1 MFEGAR
7 AGTGLIRRTVV
18 AGGVLALVVGVA
30 FTVVLLAI
38 GDLHDSAVLASESDR
53 VTAAGNHLERL
64 IIDIETGLRGFLITG
79 EARFLA
85 PWNDARIAFPRQA
98 QMFEQLAAAHD
109 GDQGRRAQQIAQAGT
124 SYIDDYSVP
133 TVEVVRQL
141 AAAPSAT
148 ASRLLAPSPKLIAV
162 FDEGKRRVDE
172 LRAEF
177 DAFAGVE
184 DHLAASRQKRSSN
197 AAGRATSAATAGIAG
212 SVLLVALFTDYLT
225 RTIVRPVRQAAT
237 MAGRLAGGD
246 LAVRLPETGAA
257 EIGALERSFNT
268 MGSSLETSH
277 NELRVLLEEQAAL
290 RRVATLVARAVS
302 PAEVFEAV
310 AGEVARLLEAPAT
323 GLLRYE
329 IDGTGTVVALGGRL
343 AQDLPIGTRLPLE
356 PATPAMSVLRTGRA
370 VRIESYDSASGVA
383 SAVARQLGLR
393 FGVAAP
399 IVVEGRAWGL
409 ISASWTQPGR
419 LPDGLEG
426 RLTQF
431 TELVATAVANADS
444 RAELSASRARVVAAA
459 DETRRR
465 IERDLHDGTQQRLV
479 SLALD
484 LRSAEAAVPSPLAGL
499 RAQLSHV
506 VEGLTGTM
514 EDLQEISRGIHPAI
528 LSKGGLAAALR
539 TLARHA
545 VVPVGLDV
553 PADLPLPESVEVA
566 VYYLVSEALTNVARH
581 AHASQMHV
589 GLAADDD
596 VVQVCVRDDGV
607 GGARPERGS
616 GLIGLRDRVEALGGT
631 IDITSPEGQG
641 TTLRVK
647 IPLGAR

>member
-53 VTAAGNHLERL
+53 VTAAGNRLERL

-79 EARFLA
+79 EDRFLA
-85 PWNDARIAFPRQA
+85 PWNDARSAFPRQA

-109 GDQGRRAQQIAQAGT
+109 RGQGHRAQQIAQAGA

-133 TVEVVRQL
+133 TVNVARHL
-141 AAAPSAT
+141 AGAPSPT
-148 ASRLLAPSPKLIAV
+148 VSRLLAPSPQLIAV

-172 LRAEF
+172 LRGEF

-197 AAGRATSAATAGIAG
+197 AAGRATAAAAAGIAG

-277 NELRVLLEEQAAL
+277 NELRLLLEEQAAL

-329 IDGTGTVVALGGRL
+329 TDGTGTIVALGGRL
-343 AQDLPIGTRLPLE
+343 AQDLPIGIRLPLE
-356 PATPAMSVLRTGRA
+356 PTTPAASVLRTGRA
-370 VRIESYDSASGVA
+370 VRIESFDSAPGVA
-383 SAVARQLGLR
+383 SAVARRFGLR

-399 IVVEGRAWGL
+399 IVVEGRPWGL
-409 ISASWTQPGR
+409 ISASWTQPGP

-484 LRSAEAAVPSPLAGL
+484 LRSAEAAVPSALAGL
-499 RAQLSHV
+499 RAQLSQV
-506 VEGLTGTM
+506 VERLAGTM

-545 VVPVGLDV
+545 AVPVALDV

-581 AHASQMHV
+581 AHASLMHV

-616 GLIGLRDRVEALGGT
+616 GLIGLRDRVESLGGT

>member
-1 MFEGAR
+1 VSNGAG
-7 AGTGLIRRTVV
+7 AGKGLIRRTVV
-18 AGGVLALVVGVA
+18 AGGVLALVVGIA
-30 FTVVLLAI
+30 FTVVLVAI
-38 GDLHDSAVLASESDR
+38 GDLHHSAVLASESNR
-53 VTAAGNHLERL
+53 VLSAGNHLERL
-64 IIDIETGLRGFLITG
+64 VIDLETGLRGFLITG
-79 EARFLA
+79 EERFLA
-85 PWNDARIAFPRQA
+85 PWDDAQRAFPQQA
-98 QMFEQLAAAHD
+98 QMFEGLAAAHD
-109 GDQGRRAQQIAQAGT
+109 AGQGRRAQQIAQAGVA
-124 SYIDDYSVP
+124 YINEYSVP
-133 TVEVVRQL
+133 AVETARRI
-141 AAAPSAT
+141 AAAPPPT
-148 ASRLLAPSPKLIAV
+148 TSRLLAPSPRLIAV
-162 FDEGKRRVDE
+162 ADEGKRRVDE
-172 LRAEF
+172 LRRQF

-184 DHLAASRQKRSSN
+184 DELAASRQGRSSN
-197 AAGRATSAATAGIAG
+197 AAGRATGAATAGIAG

-225 RTIVRPVRQAAT
+225 RTIVRPVRRAAS

-246 LAVRLPETGAA
+246 FAVRLPETGAA
-257 EIGALERSFNT
+257 EIGALERSFNS
-268 MGSSLETSH
+268 MGSSLQTSH
-277 NELRVLLEEQAAL
+277 IELRQLLEEQAAL

-310 AGEVARLLEAPAT
+310 AREVARLLDAPAT

-329 IDGTGTVVALGGRL
+329 TDRTATIVALGGEL
-343 AQDLPIGTRLPLE
+343 AQDLPIGSRVPLE
-356 PATPAMSVLRTGRA
+356 GANAATSVMHTGRA
-370 VRIESYDSASGVA
+370 TRVESYEDAPGV
-383 SAVARQLGLR
+383 VAAMARRLGLR
-393 FGVAAP
+393 YGVAAP
-399 IVVEGRAWGL
+399 IAVEGRLWGV
-409 ISASWTQPGR
+409 IGASWNRPGP
-419 LPDGLEG
+419 LPAGMEG

-431 TELVATAVANADS
+431 TDLVATAVANAAN

-479 SLALD
+479 SMALD
-484 LRSAEAAVPSPLAGL
+484 LRSAEAAVPPALVGL
-499 RAQLSHV
+499 KAQLSVV

-545 VVPVGLDV
+545 SVPVALDV

-581 AHASQMHV
+581 AHASVMHV
-589 GLAADDD
+589 GLTVDDD

-616 GLIGLRDRVEALGGT
+616 GLIGLRDRIEALGGT
-631 IDITSPEGQG
+631 IDVASPEGQG